1 MDSNTLE
8 MALQQAIQ
16 GEVRFDAVSRML
28 YRTDASIYEMEPLG
42 LVVPK
47 DEADVVAAV
56 KIAAEQG
63 AAVLPRGGGTSLAG
77 QSVGA
82 AVHLDFSK
90 YMNRILEFSPDERWV
105 RVQPG
110 LVLDELNAY
119 LQPYGLIFAPDV
131 STSSRA
137 NIGGMIGNNSCGAH
151 SMIYGKTIDHVLEL
165 KVVLADGS
173 QAVSGPLDDE
183 ECKRRAGLDSLEG
196 RIYREVRRIVRERE
210 AQIRTG
216 FPQVMRRVSGYNLDE
231 FIDGAPFD
239 LSKLVVGSEG
249 TLCAVVEARLNLV
262 ELPAHKGLVAVH
274 FHDLGEAMEANLTAL
289 ETSPVACELMDKIL
303 LDQTK

>member
-1 MDSNTLE
+1 MSAYQVTKMRVNPRQDEEGAQPINVLKMDRDTLE

-90 YMNRILEFSPDERWV
+90 YMNRILEFDPDERWV

-131 STSSRA
+131 STSSRGQYRR
-137 NIGGMIGNNSCGAH
+137 NDRQQFLRRTLHYIRQ
-151 SMIYGKTIDHVLEL
+151 DHR
-165 KVVLADGS
+165 
-173 QAVSGPLDDE
+173 P
-183 ECKRRAGLDSLEG
+183 
-196 RIYREVRRIVRERE
+196 
-210 AQIRTG
+210 RTG
-216 FPQVMRRVSGYNLDE
+216 AEGGAGRRLASG
-231 FIDGAPFD
+231 IRA
-239 LSKLVVGSEG
+239 
-249 TLCAVVEARLNLV
+249 ARRRGV
-262 ELPAHKGLVAVH
+262 
-274 FHDLGEAMEANLTAL
+274 
-289 ETSPVACELMDKIL
+289 
-303 LDQTK
+303 